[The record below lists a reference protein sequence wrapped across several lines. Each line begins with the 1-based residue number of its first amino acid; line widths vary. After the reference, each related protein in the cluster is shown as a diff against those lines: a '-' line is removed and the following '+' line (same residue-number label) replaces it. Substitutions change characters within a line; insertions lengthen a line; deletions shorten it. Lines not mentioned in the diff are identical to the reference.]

1 MTFMYYGIKVKH
13 VYYIH
18 LMWLENFILYG
29 GNGVVVCGCNI

>member
-18 LMWLENFILYG
+18 LMWLEKKVF
-29 GNGVVVCGCNI
+29 CGCNI